1 MPLSPSAKDHTLMS
15 RLSKDFIDRAWAKG
29 FSLLGGC
36 RIKSHE
42 LLRDAGVNPGLDSRE
57 LGVRLKDNEGRNHV
71 VMFADYPADWESIMC
86 DDDAK
91 AFYNLDDMTKFW
103 FVSVKATGTSNVYK
117 LNWYRWSPDPTVE
130 PHSAFIPHCESGIP
144 LEQETAGCWIWNSET
159 RSFITTSKDKEGR
172 EAPSRRW
179 GPDPYV

>member
-1 MPLSPSAKDHTLMS
+1 MTLSPSAKMR

-29 FSLLGGC
+29 FGLFGAC

-42 LLRDAGVNPGLDSRE
+42 LPHDAGVHPGLDSRE

-86 DDDAK
+86 DDHAK
-91 AFYNLDDMTKFW
+91 AFYTLDDMTKFW

-117 LNWYRWSPDPTVE
+117 LNWYRWSPAPTVE
-130 PHSAFIPHCESGIP
+130 PHSAFISHCESGIP
-144 LEQETAGCWIWNSET
+144 LEQETAGCWIWNLET
-159 RSFITTSKDKEGR
+159 RSFITPSKDKEGR

-179 GPDPYV
+179 APTPMSK